1 MAYDISVP
9 RGLPITVTDATGNL
23 TVSGFSGQVTL
34 SDGSGDITLTF
45 TKVPKRVDIT
55 DGSGDITLI
64 LPRGSTAYQVR
75 ARSASGDVSD
85 SVKTSPSSS
94 NVIIAN
100 SDSGDVS
107 IGY

>member
-23 TVSGFSGQVTL
+23 TASGFSGRVTL

-55 DGSGDITLI
+55 DHSGDITLI

-85 SVKTSPSSS
+85 AVTTSPSSP
-94 NVIIAN
+94 NVIIA
-100 SDSGDVS
+100 SDGSGDVS